1 MRREDISKDGIAV
14 QWSSVGWNHVF
25 KNALTLLRY
34 AGMSRRTIDA
44 TLERGDEMAFAKLSS
59 SFNPTPNKA
68 KATDYRNSQALA
80 HSHTSITSAS
90 GRQSDKRLAGRAK
103 RRSSRG
109 PDRRYSLNGS
119 QGNER
124 KCIAKRF
131 KRILWVSKTPIKTR
145 LIKQLCAQI
154 LKLVISPTLPT
165 FLTSIIAA
173 NHPRPPRHIF
183 LSHHLA
189 LSRFY
194 VCASP
199 SMKIA
204 WMWSSALSRRTTCRR
219 VLRVSCMWKI
229 AEKW

>member
-1 MRREDISKDGIAV
+1 
-14 QWSSVGWNHVF
+14 
-25 KNALTLLRY
+25 
-34 AGMSRRTIDA
+34 
-44 TLERGDEMAFAKLSS
+44 MAFAKLSS

-68 KATDYRNSQALA
+68 KATDYRNSLA
-80 HSHTSITSAS
+80 VSSNSSRNLIGTSVTSAS
-90 GRQSDKRLAGRAK
+90 GKQSDKRLARRAK

-131 KRILWVSKTPIKTR
+131 KRILWVSKTLIKTR
-145 LIKQLCAQI
+145 LITQLCAQI
-154 LKLVISPTLPT
+154 LKLVVSPTLPT